1 MEKIGKIQMIAI
13 NRPEKR
19 NAVDPPTAVQ
29 LFQAIKDSESDE
41 EATVAVLHG
50 KGVVIISPQKYSCLR
65 RDNLNRTDL
74 LDLDWQVNLFNLTK
88 S

>member
-29 LFQAIKDSESDE
+29 LFQAIKDFESDE

-50 KGVVIISPQKYSCLR
+50 KGIIIIISPQKYCVGF
-65 RDNLNRTDL
+65 DEE
-74 LDLDWQVNLFNLTK
+74 F
-88 S
+88 